1 MSKYKSKRITVDG
14 YTFDSLDEFRYY
26 EYLLRK
32 KAKGEIINFELQP
45 KYTLIPCFK
54 KFGKTQRAITYTPD
68 FLVYHLD
75 GSQELI
81 DVKGYSTQQGELRKK
96 LFDYLNPGLKLT
108 WVSRSLKYSE
118 SSWIEYIEL
127 QKLRKG
133 KKNKLIKQLDE

>member
-54 KFGKTQRAITYTPD
+54 KYGKTHRAVTYTPD
-68 FLVYHLD
+68 FLIYHSD
-75 GSQELI
+75 GSEELI

-108 WVSRSLKYSE
+108 WVSMSLKYSE